1 MDAQKKTRRTP
12 RPRNAVAS
20 RQDILD
26 GAMKEFC
33 AKGFDGAR
41 TEDIARRAQ
50 INIRMLYHYFGNK
63 ERLYQACLEKVYED
77 LRAKEAEIDL
87 LHLSPEEAIVALVD
101 FTFEH
106 MLAHPEFIRMVEI
119 ENIHRGKFLKTLQVV
134 PERGAFLIDMIRDVL
149 LNGEADGSF
158 RTGID
163 PFQLYISILSLC
175 YVHLSNQYTL
185 SITFNKDLGQPEW
198 LAERN
203 QHVRELILAY
213 LNRR

>member
-1 MDAQKKTRRTP
+1 MDAQKNTRRTP
-12 RPRNAVAS
+12 RLRNASAS

-33 AKGFDGAR
+33 TKGFDGAR

-63 ERLYQACLEKVYED
+63 EKLYQACLEKVYED

-87 LHLSPEEAIVALVD
+87 LHLNPEEAIAALVD

-106 MLAHPEFIRMVEI
+106 MLTHPEFIRMVEI
-119 ENIHRGKFLKTLQVV
+119 ENIHRGKFLKRLQEV
-134 PERGAFLIDMIRDVL
+134 PERGAFLINMICGVL
-149 LNGEADGSF
+149 RNGEADGSF
-158 RTGID
+158 RLGID
-163 PFQLYISILSLC
+163 PVQLYISILSLC

-185 SITFNKDLGQPEW
+185 SITFSKDLGQPEW

-203 QHVRELILAY
+203 RHVRELILAY